1 MLHYIKS
8 WEVEEMEEQTVI
20 CPVCGE
26 EILLDYR
33 PEIGE
38 IIYCPQC
45 GASCEVLRNDP
56 LTLRELEENNFL
68 EEGNEEDYF

>member
-1 MLHYIKS
+1 
-8 WEVEEMEEQTVI
+8 MEEQTAI